1 MAELG
6 AYTKLENKELRTEF
20 ELTDFPL
27 PGITDNNSD
36 DRSQGKDSLK
46 AIYPIASDT
55 DDTLVNKVL
64 LENDKKSSMR
74 MAFMNLANSIL
85 GAGIITQPF
94 AIKNAGILGGLI
106 SYIALGFIVDWTL
119 RLIVINLTL
128 AGKRTYQGLSLI
140 HI

>member
-1 MAELG
+1 MSELG
-6 AYTKLENKELRTEF
+6 WYTKLENKELRTEF

-27 PGITDNNSD
+27 PGITDNDSD
-36 DRSQGKDSLK
+36 DGSQGKGSLN

-55 DDTLVNKVL
+55 DDTLVNRVL
-64 LENDKKSSMR
+64 RENDKKSSMR

-106 SYIALGFIVDWTL
+106 SY
-119 RLIVINLTL
+119 
-128 AGKRTYQGLSLI
+128 LSLI